1 MKSLPLSRRWGAL
14 QSWRH
19 QLTVPQFTVITGLI
33 VIALGTLLMASPLCS
48 QDSVG
53 LWEALFT
60 VTSAIT
66 VTGLSIIDVG
76 QELTLV
82 GQPLLLALLI
92 TGGLGLMAITTF
104 LQGFV
109 QGHAGLRSRVDKGRA
124 LDEFGVGGIGPTFN
138 GILITGSCVML
149 LGTLVLYSF
158 GFTDISNPLRRFWA
172 SLFHAISAYNN
183 AGFGL
188 WSDSLSRYRDNTV
201 VNATVAALVV
211 VGGIGWRVINDLWG
225 NRNRLN
231 RLKRLS
237 LHTRLVLRS
246 SGLLIVVGCLG
257 LLFTEQFA
265 TGGVM
270 QPLQWIQ
277 KLQVSLFQAISARTA
292 GFNTVPLSTATFSD
306 AGLLLLIVLMFI
318 GASPGGTGGG
328 IKTTTFATLMGA
340 TRSTLQGR
348 QEVVIHQRQ
357 IPGHRGAAGD
367 RRHHRLPAVRAA
379 DGPAAGPRTHLLRH
393 HWPGAVQ
400 LPGKAVHLHVR
411 LRHRGPRSRRHRP
424 AQPLGSTG
432 ADGGHVRGQT
442 GHPAAA
448 LGGVW
453 QQAPT
458 AGGLPPGRALPE
470 SVHRN
475 PFIAPRSSQKE
486 TADPWATGGIGTP
499 PRARP
504 GADSP

>member
-1 MKSLPLSRRWGAL
+1 MKALPLSRRWGAL
-14 QSWRH
+14 QAWRH
-19 QLTVPQFTVITGLI
+19 QLTVPQFTVVTGLI

-66 VTGLSIIDVG
+66 VTGLSIIDISSDLTPFG
-76 QELTLV
+76 QV
-82 GQPLLLALLI
+82 ALAGLI
-92 TGGLGLMAITTF
+92 VTGGLGLMAITTF

-109 QGHAGLRSRVDKGRA
+109 QGGSGLRHRLDKGRA

-138 GILITGSCVML
+138 SILITGFCVMG
-149 LGTLVLYSF
+149 LGTVVLYGF
-158 GFTDISNPLRRFWA
+158 GFSDIANPLERFWA
-172 SLFHAISAYNN
+172 SLFHCISAYNN

-188 WSDSLSRYRDNTV
+188 WSDNLVRYRDNPV
-201 VNATVAALVV
+201 VNGVIASMIV
-211 VGGIGWRVINDLWG
+211 VGGIGWRVINDLWS

-277 KLQVSLFQAISARTA
+277 RLQVSLFQAISARTA
-292 GFNTVPLSTATFSD
+292 GFNTVPLSIATFSD

-357 IPGHRGAAGD
+357 IPSTVVLRAIGVTIASLLFVLLMALLLGLGPTSSGTSGLVRFSFLEKLFTCMSAFGTVGLD
-367 RRHHRLPAVRAA
+367 LGVTIQLNRWGQLVLMVGMFVGRLGILLLLSAMYGSRPQ
-379 DGPAAGPRTHLLRH
+379 PRV
-393 HWPGAVQ
+393 GY
-400 LPGKAVHLHVR
+400 
-411 LRHRGPRSRRHRP
+411 PREE
-424 AQPLGSTG
+424 LY
-432 ADGGHVRGQT
+432 
-442 GHPAAA
+442 
-448 LGGVW
+448 
-453 QQAPT
+453 
-458 AGGLPPGRALPE
+458 
-470 SVHRN
+470 
-475 PFIAPRSSQKE
+475 I
-486 TADPWATGGIGTP
+486 
-499 PRARP
+499 
-504 GADSP
+504 